1 MCKCILITGGT
12 GYIGSHTA
20 VQLSGAG
27 FQCIILDNLSNSDR
41 SIVALISKI
50 THSQLSFYE
59 GDVRDGDC
67 LRKIFSDHEIAAVI
81 HFAGLKS
88 VSESQQFPLRYY
100 DHNVSGTLKLLE
112 VMSEFAVKK
121 FVFSSSATVY
131 GNPPTDCYTEDLT
144 LCPINT
150 YGKTKAAVEQILND
164 LFLSDPNWS
173 IANLRYFNPVGAH
186 ASGLIG
192 ENPKGIPNNLMPFI
206 AQVASGA
213 LPQLSIYGNDYLT
226 HDGTGMRDYI
236 HVEDLALGHL
246 LALKQILQ
254 SNRLLTVN
262 LGTGK
267 PYSVLEMIAC
277 FEKVSG
283 KKIPYR
289 FVQRR
294 AGDLPCYYANPEL
307 AKKLLDWSAQHDLER
322 MCVDTWRFESKRNSS

>member
-1 MCKCILITGGT
+1 MSKCILVTGGT
-12 GYIGSHTA
+12 GYIGSHTV
-20 VQLSGAG
+20 VQLSAAG
-27 FQCIILDNLSNSDR
+27 FHCIVLDNLSNSDR
-41 SIVALISKI
+41 SVVTLISKI
-50 THSQLSFYE
+50 TQSQPSFYE
-59 GDVRDGDC
+59 GDVRDGDY

-100 DHNVSGTLKLLE
+100 DHNVYGTLKLLE

-131 GNPPTDCYTEDLT
+131 GNPSTNCYSEDLA
-144 LCPINT
+144 LSPINT
-150 YGKTKAAVEQILND
+150 YGKTKAVVEQILND

-173 IANLRYFNPVGAH
+173 IASLRYFNPVGAH
-186 ASGLIG
+186 ASGIIG

-206 AQVASGA
+206 AQVASGT
-213 LPQLSIYGNDYLT
+213 LPQLLIYGNDYLT
-226 HDGTGMRDYI
+226 PDGTGMRDYI
-236 HVEDLALGHL
+236 HVEDLASGHL

-254 SNRLLTVN
+254 SNQSLTVN

-283 KKIPYR
+283 KKIPYQ
-289 FVQRR
+289 FVPRR

-307 AKKLLDWSAQHDLER
+307 GRKLLGWSAQYGLER
-322 MCVDTWRFESKRNSS
+322 MCADTWRFESMRNSS